1 VEALEKW
8 SWSKMKGAIDKFD
21 TVTPDSIHCFK
32 KVIVNHLSDDPFL
45 NLKEMVIDS
54 QIDETI
60 SQERA
65 NVEKVM
71 MF

>member
-54 QIDETI
+54 
-60 SQERA
+60 
-65 NVEKVM
+65 
-71 MF
+71 

>member
-1 VEALEKW
+1 
-8 SWSKMKGAIDKFD
+8 MKGAIDKFD

-54 QIDETI
+54 
-60 SQERA
+60 
-65 NVEKVM
+65 
-71 MF
+71 